1 MSTALRCAGLGH
13 RYGRKIWGLRDCD
26 LDVPAGRVVALVG
39 PNGSG
44 KTTLMSMA
52 AGLLHASTGRVEAAG
67 AAPAQRKDKIGFVAQ
82 DAPLWPR
89 LRVADVL
96 EIGRCMNRVF
106 DARMAAERI
115 RRLGIR
121 PRARI
126 STLSGGER
134 AQVALTLVLAK
145 RPELFLLDEPTANL
159 DPLARRE
166 FVGSMFEACSETGAT
181 VLYSSHAVAEL
192 ERICDYLIVLR
203 SGHLQ
208 LAGDIDELREQ
219 HRIISGPDGWPD
231 GGGWQVISHR
241 ATAGQTTALVRC
253 DGAQLVGPGLRD
265 AAPTF
270 DELVLGYL
278 ERDAATL
285 SEEALA

>member
-52 AGLLHASTGRVEAAG
+52 AGLLPASMGRVEAAG
-67 AAPAQRKDKIGFVAQ
+67 GAPAQRLDRIGFVAQ

-96 EIGRCMNRVF
+96 EIGRCMNRGF
-106 DARMAAERI
+106 DAAMAAQRI
-115 RRLGIR
+115 RRLGIL

-145 RPELFLLDEPTANL
+145 KPELFLLDEPTANL

-166 FVGSMFEACSETGAT
+166 FLGSMFEACSETGAT

-203 SGHLQ
+203 SGHLR
-208 LAGDIDELREQ
+208 LAGDIDELRQQ
-219 HRIISGPDGWPD
+219 HRVISGPDGWPD
-231 GGGWQVISHR
+231 GGGWQVISQR
-241 ATAGQTTALVRC
+241 ATAGRTTALVRC
-253 DGAQLVGPGLRD
+253 DGAYLAGPGLQD
-265 AAPTF
+265 EAPTF

-278 ERDAATL
+278 ERDAAAL
-285 SEEALA
+285 PEEALA